1 LLDNPVVQ
9 NGIIYRKGR
18 SWLVSYNVRELRDG
32 EVKWVK
38 RAKKIATY
46 SDEYRTAASVRHLAQ
61 EILAPINT
69 RQAKPESTQTV
80 SDFISLVYLPHC
92 KQNLRPSTA
101 NGYSHLFKLIKP
113 HLGNSRLRDFGPVE
127 GERLLADFTSEK
139 ARAHTQIKNMK
150 GFLSGAFR
158 YAVRVGLIRF
168 NPMREVMLPR
178 SGKPMENTHAYSL
191 DEIQAMLKVLPEP
204 SRTAVLVA
212 ALTGLRHSEI
222 RGLRWED
229 FTGTELR
236 VRRAVWASHVS
247 ETKTPASAAPVP
259 VLPVVR
265 KALERHKKRSLGE
278 FIFSGGTGRPLV
290 LMNVTRR
297 DIIPTL
303 AKAKVPWHGWH
314 AFRRGLASNLNRLG
328 VDDSVIQGILRHAA
342 VATTQAHYIKTT
354 SKDTQ
359 AAMKKLAR
367 AFGD

>member
-1 LLDNPVVQ
+1 MQ

-18 SWLVSYNVRELRDG
+18 AWLVSYNVKELRNG
-32 EVKWVK
+32 KLKWVK

-46 SDEYRTAASVRHLAQ
+46 SDEFRTEASVRHLAAKV
-61 EILAPINT
+61 LSPINT
-69 RQAKPESTQTV
+69 RQVRPESTQTV
-80 SDFISLVYLPHC
+80 ADFIAFVYIPRC
-92 KQNLRPSTA
+92 QQTLRPSTA
-101 NGYSHLFKLIKP
+101 SGYEHLLKLIKP
-113 HLGNSRLRDFGPVE
+113 HLGETQIRNFGTVE
-127 GERLLADFTSEK
+127 GEQALANFAAEK
-139 ARAHTQIKNMK
+139 PRAHTQIKNMR

-158 YAVRVGLIRF
+158 YAVRVGVIQF

-178 SGKPMENTHAYSL
+178 TGKPMQDTYAYSL

-204 SRTAVLVA
+204 ARTAVLVA

-236 VRRAVWASHVS
+236 VRRAVWASHVN

-259 VLPVVR
+259 VLPVLR
-265 KALERHKKRSLGE
+265 KALEAHKKRSLGE
-278 FIFSGGTGRPLV
+278 FVFSGGTGRPLV

-297 DIIPTL
+297 DIIPKL
-303 AKAKVPWHGWH
+303 AEKKIPWHGWH

-342 VATTQAHYIKTT
+342 VSTTQTHYIKTT
-354 SKDTQ
+354 PKDSQ
-359 AAMKKLAR
+359 KAMKKLAR
-367 AFGD
+367 EFGH